1 MPLDVWDSYGFLNFK
16 AAKASL
22 NSLVTV
28 VDSTETC
35 MKHVKNLEVLGT
47 WMSSVL
53 PKSYKPFPAPGQVT
67 IHKIDH

>member
-1 MPLDVWDSYGFLNFK
+1 MHASGCLGFLNFK

-22 NSLVTV
+22 ISLVTV
-28 VDSTETC
+28 VALQETC
-35 MKHVKNLEVLGT
+35 TKHVKNLEQGT